1 MHDYQAQRDET
12 FATYQELA
20 DQTSLPDEADVDYF
34 FVPASDDAD
43 WHALADALSRDGFDC
58 EYFNDE
64 EVSEPSF
71 CATLTGQA
79 MSAQSIWT
87 GEEIATRAALDH
99 GFVPDGWGFE
109 A

>member
-1 MHDYQAQRDET
+1 
-12 FATYQELA
+12 
-20 DQTSLPDEADVDYF
+20 
-34 FVPASDDAD
+34 
-43 WHALADALSRDGFDC
+43 
-58 EYFNDE
+58 
-64 EVSEPSF
+64 VSEPYF

-87 GEEIATRAALDH
+87 GEEIATRAALHH